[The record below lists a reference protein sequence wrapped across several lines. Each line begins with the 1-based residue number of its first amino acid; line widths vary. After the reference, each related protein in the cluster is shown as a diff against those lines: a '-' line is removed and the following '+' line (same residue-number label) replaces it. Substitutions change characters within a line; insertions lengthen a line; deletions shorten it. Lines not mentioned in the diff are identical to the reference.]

1 MRSTVL
7 GTGDHFQLVFV
18 KGMITQKTC
27 CGSLKFNTIWKNTNI
42 NSLQS
47 LGWGGT
53 SYQILEFHHEFYFYI
68 RITKLGLDSQKPY

>member
-7 GTGDHFQLVFV
+7 GTGDHFQLLFV

-27 CGSLKFNTIWKNTNI
+27 CGSLKLNIIWMNTKI

-47 LGWGGT
+47 LGWGGA
-53 SYQILEFHHEFYFYI
+53 SYQILEFHHDFIFSI
-68 RITKLGLDSQKPY
+68 RITKLGLDSKIPC